1 MLMYIII
8 NFARNRASIWL
19 EPFTCGLLDFR
30 QLKWS
35 KTPEL
40 AFAELFIFFSPRHY
54 EKTSTTKWEPPK
66 KRETRNRLF
75 DRDKTKTSLF
85 RHWSFFLI
93 FRWPN
98 IIWES
103 SKLSRGPLLFKC
115 QIYIVSRFQPPHLVI
130 KWTLQTVTLLFNS
143 PG

>member
-1 MLMYIII
+1 MYIII

-40 AFAELFIFFSPRHY
+40 AFAELFIFFASPLREDLNY
-54 EKTSTTKWEPPK
+54 EMRATKEKRDPKPTIWQGQDENVTFST
-66 KRETRNRLF
+66 LV
-75 DRDKTKTSLF
+75 
-85 RHWSFFLI
+85 SFFI

-115 QIYIVSRFQPPHLVI
+115 QIYLVSRFQPP
-130 KWTLQTVTLLFNS
+130 S
-143 PG
+143 PGYQMNTPNCDTII